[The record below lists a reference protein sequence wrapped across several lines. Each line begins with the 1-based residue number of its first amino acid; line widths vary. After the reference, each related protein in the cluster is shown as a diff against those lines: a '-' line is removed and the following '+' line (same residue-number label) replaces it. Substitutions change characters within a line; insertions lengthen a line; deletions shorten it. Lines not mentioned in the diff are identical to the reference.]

1 MVKLVP
7 ALLRLWTCLLRPQG
21 GSRLP
26 LALLLHVVV
35 VPTVPLPE
43 GPPSQA
49 GVRLRDV
56 VVAEVRV
63 IVIYSQSLQDASAG

>member
-1 MVKLVP
+1 MP
-7 ALLRLWTCLLRPQG
+7 AQAPGWLLC
-21 GSRLP
+21 
-26 LALLLHVVV
+26 HVVV

-49 GVRLRDV
+49 VVRLRDV